1 MRLWGGRF
9 QSATDPLVADFTRSV
24 DLDRALAADDL
35 DGSSAHV
42 AGLQRAGLLTEA
54 EATTLTEGL
63 AGLREEIAGGTFTWD
78 PSLED
83 VHLNLEAALAARVGP
98 VAGKIHTGRS
108 RNDQVATDLRLWL
121 RRNCA
126 ALDLRLADL
135 ERALVGQAAAEPTAV
150 LPGTTHLQPAQPVL
164 LAHHLL
170 AYVEMLE
177 RDRGRFADATRR
189 ADVSPL
195 GSGALA
201 GAGFKL
207 DREATAR
214 ALGFGGVT
222 HNSLDAVA
230 DRDFAAEF
238 LAAAALACVHLS
250 RLAEEL
256 TWWAN
261 PAFGFVGLADAFS
274 TGSSMM
280 PHKRN
285 PDPAELVRAK
295 AARVAGDLATVLGI
309 LKSLPLAYQ
318 RDLQETVGP
327 LLDGALQLDSSLA
340 VMTGFVAALRFDT
353 ARMAAAAATGFTT
366 ATAVS
371 DVLVEMGVPF
381 RVAHHVVGEVVLEQE
396 SAGATSLE
404 GTPDDVWRTALAAA
418 DDPVAV
424 ALADDPAVPERL
436 RRAATVEASLARAD
450 VIGGTAPGRV
460 ATELARA
467 RKRLG
472 EPL

>member
-1 MRLWGGRF
+1 M
-9 QSATDPLVADFTRSV
+9 
-24 DLDRALAADDL
+24 
-35 DGSSAHV
+35 
-42 AGLQRAGLLTEA
+42 
-54 EATTLTEGL
+54 
-63 AGLREEIAGGTFTWD
+63 
-78 PSLED
+78 
-83 VHLNLEAALAARVGP
+83 
-98 VAGKIHTGRS
+98 
-108 RNDQVATDLRLWL
+108 
-121 RRNCA
+121 
-126 ALDLRLADL
+126 
-135 ERALVGQAAAEPTAV
+135 

-177 RDRGRFADATRR
+177 RDRGRFADAARR

-214 ALGFGGVT
+214 AMGFGGVT

-261 PAFGFVGLADAFS
+261 PAFGFVSLADAFS

-295 AARVAGDLATVLGI
+295 AARVAGELATVLGI
-309 LKSLPLAYQ
+309 LKGLPLAYQ

-327 LLDGALQLDSSLA
+327 LLDGAAQLDASLA

-353 ARMAAAAATGFTT
+353 ARMAAAAATGLHDRHGRVGC
-366 ATAVS
+366 ARRDGRAVPGGPPRRRGGRPAA
-371 DVLVEMGVPF
+371 GVGGGD
-381 RVAHHVVGEVVLEQE
+381 RA
-396 SAGATSLE
+396 
-404 GTPDDVWRTALAAA
+404 WRARPMRSGDTALAAA
-418 DDPVAV
+418 EDPLAV
-424 ALADDPAVPERL
+424 GLADDGAVPERL

-450 VIGGTAPGRV
+450 VIGGTAPARV

-472 EPL
+472 EPPADSLTRATAPSTRRRASNVANDDGSDSMRRA